1 MPEMDG
7 KKVSVIIP
15 CYNAETTIDRCMES
29 IVNQT
34 IGVEKIEI
42 ILVDDASTDSTYSR
56 LCEWEEKYS
65 DSVMVIHCSENGKQ
79 GMARN
84 IGMSYASG
92 EFIGFADDDD
102 YLEHAMLRILYD
114 AGMENDCDVAVCQS
128 VKHKIADVVKMEDQ
142 NRRETIIEISNTRQ
156 RLDFLKKDINI
167 AIWNKL
173 YRRSFLQENQIDFLP
188 GYIYDDI
195 YFTCLVKQYCK
206 RIFLTNQVLYHH
218 IISKTSVSYGA
229 KSKLDRIGFMEV
241 HIKTIEEL
249 RDRGLYEEFS
259 EWYEDEFIVD
269 YVSFVINYQKTFGE
283 LEDEI
288 DHILRNSI
296 VGLFPNW
303 KNINIVK
310 KMMQSNDI
318 DGRYQKIIQKLD
330 LIE

>member
-1 MPEMDG
+1 
-7 KKVSVIIP
+7 
-15 CYNAETTIDRCMES
+15 MES

-34 IGVEKIEI
+34 IGIEEIEI
-42 ILVDDASTDSTYSR
+42 ILVDDASTDSTYSK
-56 LCEWEEKYS
+56 LCEWEKKYS

-102 YLEHAMLRILYD
+102 YLEHSMLQILYD
-114 AGMENDCDVAVCQS
+114 AGMENDCDVVVCQS
-128 VKHKIADVVKMEDQ
+128 VKHKITDVVKFENQ
-142 NRRETIIEISNTRQ
+142 NKQETIIEISNMQQ

-173 YRRSFLQENQIDFLP
+173 YRRSLLQENQIDFLP

-229 KSKLDRIGFMEV
+229 KNKLDRIGFMEV

-249 RDRGLYEEFS
+249 RDRGLYDEFS

-269 YVSFVINYQKTFGE
+269 YLSFMVNYLKTFGE
-283 LEDEI
+283 LDDDI
-288 DHILRNSI
+288 DQILRNSI

-303 KNINIVK
+303 KNINVVK
-310 KMMQSNDI
+310 RIMQSKDTE
-318 DGRYQKIIQKLD
+318 GKYQKIIQRLD
-330 LIE
+330 LAN